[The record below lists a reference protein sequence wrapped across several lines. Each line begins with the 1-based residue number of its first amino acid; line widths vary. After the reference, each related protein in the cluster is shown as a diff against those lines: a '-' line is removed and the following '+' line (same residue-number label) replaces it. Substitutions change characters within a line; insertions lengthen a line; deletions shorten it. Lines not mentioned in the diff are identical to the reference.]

1 MDSETTTPADA
12 TSTLS
17 STASTQYDYPESH
30 ESQDPTISQAR
41 RVTYTEMGRVI
52 KFMNLHNE
60 TSVSCKNISVL
71 VGMETSLLARWKNV
85 LHEATDREGKASIE
99 DRRLTAVLGMA
110 IGHTRRLC
118 ARFIEEATEMIVN
131 RQIDSELNHATELEL
146 ACINTWIHEENSQVN
161 DGSDLSDGVIE
172 IRAVNHSGGE
182 ETDVKDIP
190 QPPSRGA
197 AGNKTIDS
205 EASEDGDEVEEPSP
219 TPKSGC
225 PEGDGKRQGK
235 KGNGGTIPKITE
247 QASHSNQSTPKTARK
262 QTLMQDNLLGQFI
275 SEVEDMSQDINR
287 AIMAWDK
294 NKSARQGKKTTANLE
309 MMRAGITDK
318 LLDVN
323 ETWAEMANNG
333 NGNKTTRS
341 ALSRAVRGATNQI

>member
-30 ESQDPTISQAR
+30 ESQDPTIGQAR
-41 RVTYTEMGRVI
+41 RETYTEMGQVI
-52 KFMNLHNE
+52 EFMNLHNE

-131 RQIDSELNHATELEL
+131 RQIDSELNHATKLEL

-161 DGSDLSDGVIE
+161 VASELSDDGVIE

-182 ETDVKDIP
+182 ETDVKDILQLP
-190 QPPSRGA
+190 NNSA
-197 AGNKTIDS
+197 AGNKTINS
-205 EASEDGDEVEEPSP
+205 EASEDENETEEPKP
-219 TPKSGC
+219 
-225 PEGDGKRQGK
+225 
-235 KGNGGTIPKITE
+235 IP
-247 QASHSNQSTPKTARK
+247 
-262 QTLMQDNLLGQFI
+262 
-275 SEVEDMSQDINR
+275 
-287 AIMAWDK
+287 
-294 NKSARQGKKTTANLE
+294 
-309 MMRAGITDK
+309 
-318 LLDVN
+318 
-323 ETWAEMANNG
+323 
-333 NGNKTTRS
+333 
-341 ALSRAVRGATNQI
+341 